1 MKKIKTKL
9 PVLPDLKEYID
20 QEGKK
25 WIQTSADDLLS
36 SKELLSVLNALEKQ
50 KSADDIVLARID
62 FQKVNKEYYEAVL
75 DLQAKLE
82 KQNAILKKLLVDA
95 KQVIDKKN
103 NKLKELIDY
112 IKKLYMF
119 IAYNNKISPEEIE
132 KIMTAQPPAAAPVG
146 AEEKAVEEIVEKR
159 IIEYTDVEEV
169 LLD

>member
-9 PVLPDLKEYID
+9 TVLPDLKEFVD

-36 SKELLSVLNALEKQ
+36 SKELLSVLNSLEKQ

-62 FQKVNKEYYEAVL
+62 FQKVNKEYYEAVI
-75 DLQAKLE
+75 DLQSRLE
-82 KQNAILKKLLVDA
+82 KQNVILKKLLVDA

-103 NKLKELIDY
+103 NKLMELIEY
-112 IKKLYMF
+112 IKKLYLF
-119 IAYNNKISPEEIE
+119 IANNNKISPEDIE
-132 KIMTAQPPAAAPVG
+132 RIMAAPPAVLAPVR
-146 AEEKAVEEIVEKR
+146 AEEVIIEKR
-159 IIEYTDVEEV
+159 IIEYDDVEEV

>member
-9 PVLPDLKEYID
+9 TVLPDLKEFVD

-36 SKELLSVLNALEKQ
+36 SKELLSVLNSLEKQ

-62 FQKVNKEYYEAVL
+62 FQKVNKEYYEAVI
-75 DLQAKLE
+75 DLQSRLE
-82 KQNAILKKLLVDA
+82 KQNVILKKLLVDA

-103 NKLKELIDY
+103 NKLRELIEY
-112 IKKLYMF
+112 IKKLYLF
-119 IAYNNKISPEEIE
+119 IANNNKINPEDIE
-132 KIMTAQPPAAAPVG
+132 RIMAVPPAVLAPVR
-146 AEEKAVEEIVEKR
+146 AEEVTIEKR
-159 IIEYTDVEEV
+159 IIEYDDVEEV

>member
-9 PVLPDLKEYID
+9 TVLPDLKEFID

-36 SKELLSVLNALEKQ
+36 SKELLSVLNSLEKQ

-62 FQKVNKEYYEAVL
+62 FQKVNKEYYEAVI
-75 DLQAKLE
+75 DLQSRLE
-82 KQNAILKKLLVDA
+82 KQNVILKKLLVDA

-103 NKLKELIDY
+103 NKLRELIDY
-112 IKKLYMF
+112 IKKLYLF
-119 IAYNNKISPEEIE
+119 IANNNKISPEDIE
-132 KIMTAQPPAAAPVG
+132 RIMAAPPAVLAPVR
-146 AEEKAVEEIVEKR
+146 AEEVIIEKR
-159 IIEYTDVEEV
+159 IIEYDDVEEV